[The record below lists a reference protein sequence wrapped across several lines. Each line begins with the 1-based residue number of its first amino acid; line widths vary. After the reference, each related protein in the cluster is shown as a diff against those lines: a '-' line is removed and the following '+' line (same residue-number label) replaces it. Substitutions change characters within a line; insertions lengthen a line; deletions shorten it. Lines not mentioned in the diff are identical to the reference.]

1 LLISSLSV
9 LTTAG
14 HEQLK
19 TIKMLDNTA
28 AILKYRNDA
37 PNYNNKHDLSEAG
50 TTADRVEGKV
60 NGQTANIA
68 YHNSR

>member
-1 LLISSLSV
+1 
-9 LTTAG
+9 
-14 HEQLK
+14 
-19 TIKMLDNTA
+19 MLDNTA
-28 AILKYRNDA
+28 AILKTRNDA
-37 PNYNNKHDLSEAG
+37 LNYNNKHDLSEAG